1 MDPVQYEP
9 HLLYDSPM
17 PEFIENPRRA
27 PRAPVRCEARVAL
40 REGGYWAGPTSD
52 YGPSGCQVSAPLR
65 LQPGSRLF
73 LELVNERVPGPFQL
87 SGRVAWSS
95 TAPPWRSGI
104 AFDEGSVA
112 IAGRFFE
119 RLAAAYP
126 GLDTYGRAPDRI
138 PADGTLAPL
147 PPPAVEPLLTAAERD
162 VLRAVGA
169 GLTPDELRRQT
180 GERWPAAQNATFS
193 LLGRR
198 YLTVGSADPVA
209 AAAWK
214 PLLEKPTVD

>member
-1 MDPVQYEP
+1 
-9 HLLYDSPM
+9 M

-52 YGPSGCQVSAPLR
+52 YGPKGCQVSAPLR
-65 LQPGSRLF
+65 LEPGSRLF

-95 TAPPWRSGI
+95 TQSPWRSGI

-112 IAGRFFE
+112 IASRFFE
-119 RLAAAYP
+119 HLAAAYP

-138 PADGTLAPL
+138 PLDGTLAPL
-147 PPPAVEPLLTAAERD
+147 PPPAVEPLLTAAECE
-162 VLRAVGA
+162 VMRAVGA
-169 GLTPDELRRQT
+169 GLRADGLRDRFAS
-180 GERWPAAQNATFS
+180 RWPLAQNATFS

-198 YLTVGSADPVA
+198 YLTIGSASPA
-209 AAAWK
+209 HARAWA
-214 PLLEKPTVD
+214 PLLERPTVD

>member
-1 MDPVQYEP
+1 
-9 HLLYDSPM
+9 M
-17 PEFIENPRRA
+17 PEFIENPRRS

-52 YGPSGCQVSAPLR
+52 YGPKGCQVAAPLR
-65 LQPGSRLF
+65 LEPGSRLF

-95 TAPPWRSGI
+95 TDSPWRSGI
-104 AFDEGSVA
+104 AFDEGSVLLA
-112 IAGRFFE
+112 ARFFE

-138 PADGTLAPL
+138 PAEGTLAPL
-147 PPPAVEPLLTAAERD
+147 PPPPVEPLLTAAERD

-169 GLTPDELRRQT
+169 GRPVSELRAESGQT
-180 GERWPAAQNATFS
+180 WAALQNATFS
-193 LLGRR
+193 LLGRK
-198 YLTVGSADPVA
+198 YLTIGSPDPEA
-209 AAAWK
+209 ARAWE
-214 PLLEKPTVD
+214 PLLERPPTA

>member
-1 MDPVQYEP
+1 
-9 HLLYDSPM
+9 M
-17 PEFIENPRRA
+17 PEFIDNPRRS

-52 YGPSGCQVSAPLR
+52 YGPKGCQVAAPLR
-65 LQPGSRLF
+65 LEPGSRLF

-95 TAPPWRSGI
+95 TAAPWRSGI
-104 AFDEGSVA
+104 AFDEGSVVLA
-112 IAGRFFE
+112 SRFFE

-147 PPPAVEPLLTAAERD
+147 PPPAVEPLLTAPERD
-162 VLRAVGA
+162 VLRAIGA
-169 GLTPDELRRQT
+169 GKSVAELRVHFGAAW
-180 GERWPAAQNATFS
+180 GEAQNATFS

-198 YLTVGSADPVA
+198 YLTIGGPSSDA
-209 AAAWK
+209 ARAWE
-214 PLLEKPTVD
+214 PLLEKPTV

>member
-1 MDPVQYEP
+1 
-9 HLLYDSPM
+9 M
-17 PEFIENPRRA
+17 PEFIENPRRS

-40 REGGYWAGPTSD
+40 REGGFWAAPTCD
-52 YGPSGCQVSAPLR
+52 YGPKGCQVSAPLR
-65 LQPGSRLF
+65 LEPGSRLF

-95 TAPPWRSGI
+95 TDAPWRSGI
-104 AFDEGSVA
+104 AFDDASVTLA
-112 IAGRFFE
+112 ERFFE

-147 PPPAVEPLLTAAERD
+147 PPPAVEPLLTGSERD

-169 GLTPDELRRQT
+169 GTLVAELRARF
-180 GERWPAAQNATFS
+180 GEAWHEAQNATFS

-198 YLTVGSADPVA
+198 YLTIGAADPGA
-209 AAAWK
+209 ARAWE
-214 PLLEKPTVD
+214 PLLEKPTVT